1 MLNSILYYM
10 SLEHLLALQSHL
22 VTLGLL
28 VVVDVHAVLV
38 LPLGGLVLHLGR
50 TTLEHLLVNYMKTT
64 TIVNYW

>member
-1 MLNSILYYM
+1 MTL
-10 SLEHLLALQSHL
+10 
-22 VTLGLL
+22 TLGLL

-50 TTLEHLLVNYMKTT
+50 TTLADLLVNYMKTT